1 MPSGSREAQTMD
13 DDKNL
18 TSLYIYAA
26 VSIIY
31 IPESRVI
38 NTDLELEY
46 SDIIVRSRKFRH
58 FYIVSAGV
66 SVPQCH
72 SSVSRSV
79 EASPL
84 FTQLRSIHYSAQ
96 LTSDHLF
103 LELCGQDLVGGRG
116 MLRRK
121 SSRLRIK
128 QKYHLNGT

>member
-1 MPSGSREAQTMD
+1 MLSVSFPGSRMERRYGQHDAPKKRIRSCHPEVEKPRQWTTT
-13 DDKNL
+13 KNL

-31 IPESRVI
+31 IPESGVI

-58 FYIVSAGV
+58 FYTVSAGV
-66 SVPQCH
+66 SVPQCP

-84 FTQLRSIHYSAQ
+84 
-96 LTSDHLF
+96 LT
-103 LELCGQDLVGGRG
+103 
-116 MLRRK
+116 
-121 SSRLRIK
+121 
-128 QKYHLNGT
+128 